1 MSVKPA
7 QPPAAESRT
16 AHAPGRMAFEPA
28 LEGLRG
34 FALMGMLCFH
44 SQFSWA
50 VGGFL
55 PIATFFTL
63 SGYLITSLF
72 LVEWERS
79 GTIRLR
85 PFWARRFRRLMPA
98 ALLTLGAMPLWAALF
113 ATADQR
119 ARLADDVLWALF
131 YLANW
136 HFYLTDAAYAALF
149 RAPSPV
155 QHFWSLAIEEQFYF
169 LFPLVVVAGL
179 RLGGG
184 SRAVLAAVL
193 GGLAAAAILWSIWLM
208 QHGASL
214 DRVYYGSDTRAPELL
229 AGGLLA
235 LLLHGRTITSEPL
248 RRAIRVLG
256 LVALLGMVW
265 LWGTV
270 HLEDRWVY
278 EGGFSAYTL
287 LTMAVIAAGLQDTG
301 PVRRLLSNPLMR
313 WTGRVSYGAYL
324 FHWPVF
330 LALSAERTGL
340 GPAPLFV
347 LRTVVTFGL
356 AHLCYERLEVPIR
369 TGRWITGW
377 RPYVATPAA
386 FVLVALLTTTIAAG
400 PTLADDRY
408 DPHADVGAATARIQS
423 LMASAPSTPPDP
435 PRRDREVPRIAVFGD
450 STGAVLAV
458 GLHHW
463 LGARGT
469 GEPRRGVAQLG
480 CPLATEGRY
489 RFQGKELAPPEHCQD
504 WHDAWPAAVRDY
516 RPDVA
521 VVLLG
526 PWEVCD
532 RQLPGDPSWRHL
544 GDPVLDDFYRRE
556 LLAAVDRLSADGALV
571 VWLTH
576 PTIEVRDPK
585 TGAAPATPYPE
596 SDPKRMARLDELIRE
611 LEAARPGK
619 VRVLDFAGHLGAL
632 PGGEMDA
639 RYRPDGTHLSG
650 EGSLRL
656 AHDWLEA
663 EVLRLYRESAAAG
676 GGRAA
681 GAPVAAADPI
691 ASPSAASRR

>member
-1 MSVKPA
+1 M
-7 QPPAAESRT
+7 T
-16 AHAPGRMAFEPA
+16 FEPA

-72 LVEWERS
+72 LVEWQRS
-79 GTIRLR
+79 GTIRLG

-98 ALLTLGAMPLWAALF
+98 ALLTLAAMPLWAALF

-119 ARLADDVLWALF
+119 ARLADDVLWSLF

-169 LFPLVVVAGL
+169 VFPLVVFFGL
-179 RLGGG
+179 RVGGG

-193 GGLAAAAILWSIWLM
+193 GTLAAAAVAWSIWLM
-208 QHGASL
+208 QHGASI

-235 LLLHGRTITSEPL
+235 LALHGRDIASPLL
-248 RRAIRVLG
+248 RRSIRALGVVG
-256 LVALLGMVW
+256 LVGMVW

-270 HLEDRWVY
+270 HLEERWVY

-287 LTMAVIAAGLQDTG
+287 LTVAVIAAGLQEEG
-301 PVRRLLSNPLMR
+301 LVRRLLSNPVMR

-356 AHLCYERLEVPIR
+356 AHLCYAGLEVPIR
-369 TGRWITGW
+369 TGRWLTGW
-377 RPYVATPAA
+377 RPYLATPAA
-386 FVLVALLTTTIAAG
+386 FAAVALLTTTIVAG

-408 DPHADVGAATARIQS
+408 DPHADVDAATQRIQR
-423 LMASAPSTPPDP
+423 LMASPPPAATEP
-435 PRRDREVPRIAVFGD
+435 PRRDRAKPRVAVFGD

-463 LGARGT
+463 LGERAS

-480 CPLATEGRY
+480 CALQTKGRY
-489 RFQGKELAPPEHCQD
+489 RFQGKELGPPEHCKD
-504 WHDAWPAAVRDY
+504 WHDAWPEAIREY

-532 RQLPGDPSWRHL
+532 RQLPGDPTWRHL
-544 GDPVLDDFYRRE
+544 GDPVLDDAYRRE
-556 LLAAVDRLSADGALV
+556 LLTAVDELSADGALV
-571 VWLTH
+571 IWLTH
-576 PTIEVRDPK
+576 PAIEVRDPK

-611 LEAARPGK
+611 LEKERPGK
-619 VRVLDFAGHLGAL
+619 VRVLDLAAYLKAL
-632 PGGEMDA
+632 PSGEMDA

-656 AHDWLEA
+656 AHDWLEG
-663 EVLRLYRESAAAG
+663 EILRIYRDSAP
-676 GGRAA
+676 GGRDSAPGGRDSA
-681 GAPVAAADPI
+681 PGGAHPSPGSPVAPAPAP
-691 ASPSAASRR
+691 AASGSR

>member
-1 MSVKPA
+1 M
-7 QPPAAESRT
+7 T
-16 AHAPGRMAFEPA
+16 FEPA

-63 SGYLITSLF
+63 SGYLITALF
-72 LVEWERS
+72 LVEWQRS
-79 GTIRLR
+79 GTIRLG

-98 ALLTLGAMPLWAALF
+98 ALLTLAAMPLWAFFF
-113 ATADQR
+113 ATPDQR

-169 LFPLVVVAGL
+169 VFPLVVYVGL
-179 RLGGG
+179 RAGHG
-184 SRAVLAAVL
+184 SRLVLGAVL
-193 GGLAAAAILWSIWLM
+193 GTLAAAAIVWSIWLVR
-208 QHGASL
+208 HGAPI

-229 AGGLLA
+229 AGGILA
-235 LLLHGRTITSEPL
+235 LVLHGRTITSATV
-248 RRAIRVLG
+248 RRAVRALG
-256 LVALLGMVW
+256 AVAMVGMLW

-270 HLEDRWVY
+270 KLEEVWVY
-278 EGGFSAYTL
+278 EGGFSLYTL
-287 LTMAVIAAGLQDTG
+287 LTVAVITAGVQDEG
-301 PVRRLLSNPLMR
+301 IVRRVLSNPVMR

-340 GPAPLFV
+340 GPLPLFV
-347 LRTVVTFGL
+347 LRTAVTFGL

-377 RPYVATPAA
+377 RVWVATPAA
-386 FVLVALLTTTIAAG
+386 FAAVALLTTTIVAG

-408 DPHADVGAATARIQS
+408 DPHADVAAATVRIQALATS
-423 LMASAPSTPPDP
+423 PPPAAPDP
-435 PRRDREVPRIAVFGD
+435 PRRDRDVPRVAVFGD

-463 LGARGT
+463 LGERGT

-480 CPLATEGRY
+480 CALATGGRY
-489 RFQGKELAPPEHCQD
+489 RFQGTEMGPPEHCAD
-504 WHDAWPAAVRDY
+504 WHEAWPEAIAAY

-532 RQLPGDPSWRHL
+532 RQLPGDPTWRHL
-544 GDPVLDDFYRRE
+544 GDPVLDAYYRRE
-556 LLAAVDRLSADGALV
+556 LLAAADRLSADGALV

-576 PTIEVRDPK
+576 PTIAVRDPK

-596 SDPKRMARLDELIRE
+596 SDAQRMARLNELIRE
-611 LEAARPGK
+611 LEKERPGK
-619 VRVLDFAGHLGAL
+619 VRVLDLAAHMRDAF
-632 PGGEMDA
+632 PDGEMDQ

-656 AHDWLEA
+656 AHDWLEG
-663 EVLRLYRESAAAG
+663 EILRLYREWGAA
-676 GGRAA
+676 GRAA
-681 GAPVAAADPI
+681 APAAPTAAA
-691 ASPSAASRR
+691 SPAR